1 MHLSVARVTAGPRQ
15 THLCRSVGVSEP
27 LEDGMFVLHPL
38 SLSTDVDECVSGGGV
53 CPRRRKCVNTFG
65 SFLCKCH
72 LGFRLTYI
80 NGRYTCIG
88 EADARLLKL
97 ERVGHVYWFSLDLLG
112 RVPELHWFKNTEVPE
127 CVIRSMKSTK
137 RMEVVCLFW
146 QCRATV
152 VFLSAWSLLSLS
164 LTDKDTRPF
173 CSLNPDSLKCRCQS
187 STCAG
192 NTSLLLLPNTST

>member
-15 THLCRSVGVSEP
+15 THLCRSVGVSER

-38 SLSTDVDECVSGGGV
+38 SLSADVDECVSGGGGV

-88 EADARLLKL
+88 EADARGSPGFSNWNVSAMFTGFHWICWAVSQSCTGSDY
-97 ERVGHVYWFSLDLLG
+97 RV
-112 RVPELHWFKNTEVPE
+112 KNTEVPE
-127 CVIRSMKSTK
+127 CESTK
-137 RMEVVCLFW
+137 RMDVVCLFW

-152 VFLSAWSLLSLS
+152 VLLSAEVWSLLSLS
-164 LTDKDTRPF
+164 LSQIRTLVR
-173 CSLNPDSLKCRCQS
+173 SAL
-187 STCAG
+187 
-192 NTSLLLLPNTST
+192 